1 MFSQLNSPPRL
12 YLRLRFTVSAPRRTE
27 GAKACLITSVIFPPP
42 NTRSTM
48 SVTETNRMNPMN
60 PYWLRAV
67 RISAFCIFLVIFV
80 PMALM
85 YGSLLT
91 HYDPADSSS
100 ERLQWGFLPSLLW
113 LPYFRVFWRLRDI
126 SDSGKVKKALA
137 QSVAWGSFGALWA
150 SPGAVALWSE
160 KDWTMAV
167 IVSTLAIFLVLL
179 LGNAIKGYYSMERR
193 RGDVLILAARF
204 AVIPV
209 IIVPLAIIIPNSSFI
224 NMENHETAAA
234 DALRTIN
241 KAQAEYAK
249 THPGKGSAA
258 SLEDLG
264 PPPGVGLID
273 RDLANGRR
281 YNYTITLSPA
291 PSDTR
296 GHTPKYTLIAGPQSY
311 GSFGRRRF
319 FTDESGVIR
328 YTAEDRAPTSQDRVL
343 PWF

>member
-1 MFSQLNSPPRL
+1 
-12 YLRLRFTVSAPRRTE
+12 
-27 GAKACLITSVIFPPP
+27 
-42 NTRSTM
+42 M
-48 SVTETNRMNPMN
+48 SVTETNRINPMN

-100 ERLQWGFLPSLLW
+100 ERLQWGFLPFLLW
-113 LPYFRVFWRLRDI
+113 LPYFQVFWRLRDI
-126 SDSGKVKKALA
+126 GDSERVKKALA
-137 QSVAWGSFGALWA
+137 QSVAWGFFGALWA
-150 SPGAVALWSE
+150 LAGAAALWSE
-160 KDWTMAV
+160 KDWTTAV

-179 LGNAIKGYYSMERR
+179 LGSAIKGYYSMERR

-204 AVIPV
+204 AVILLIV
-209 IIVPLAIIIPNSSFI
+209 VPLAIIIPNSSFI

-264 PPPGVGLID
+264 PPPGAGLID
-273 RDLANGRR
+273 GDLASGRR

-291 PSDTR
+291 PSDTS
-296 GHTPKYTLIAGPQSY
+296 GHTPKYTLTAGPQFY
-311 GSFGRRRF
+311 GSFGRRHF
-319 FTDESGVIR
+319 FADESGVIR
-328 YTAEDRAPTSQDRVL
+328 YTAENRAPTRQDRVL